1 MLRLYGYWRSS
12 AAYRVRIALELKG
25 LAYEPVPTDLRA
37 GAQHDPAYRAR
48 NPQGLVPT
56 LEDGDLLL
64 HQSLAIIEY
73 LDETRPDPPL
83 LPKDPVGRARVRA
96 LAQAVACDIH
106 PLNNLR
112 VLKHLKGEL
121 GQDEAGVQ
129 RWYAHWI
136 ALGLG
141 ALERMVG
148 ATAGRFAFGDSP
160 TLADCCLVPQVY
172 NARRYHC
179 DVEPHSTLRRV
190 EAACLALDA
199 FQRARP
205 ERQPDATP

>member
-1 MLRLYGYWRSS
+1 MLRLHGYWRSS

-37 GAQHDPAYRAR
+37 GAQHDPAYRAK
-48 NPQGLVPT
+48 NPQGLVPL

-64 HQSLAIIEY
+64 QQSLAIIEY

-83 LPKDPVGRARVRA
+83 LPAEPVGRVRVRA
-96 LAQAVACDIH
+96 LAQ
-106 PLNNLR
+106 
-112 VLKHLKGEL
+112 
-121 GQDEAGVQ
+121 AGVQ

-136 ALGLG
+136 AVGL
-141 ALERMVG
+141 ASLETMV
-148 ATAGRFAFGDSP
+148 ATTAGRFAYGDTP

-179 DVEPHSTLRRV
+179 DVEPYPTLRRI

-199 FQRARP
+199 FERALP
-205 ERQPDATP
+205 ERQPDATA